1 MPQDVVEHERSI
13 QESIVANDESLA
25 NKPEKVKKGIVEGRV
40 SKSLQEMCLVD
51 QEYFLD
57 TAKKVSAVLKENN
70 AEVVCFVRYAVGEG
84 IEKREE
90 NFAEEVAKQ
99 MNA

>member
-1 MPQDVVEHERSI
+1 M
-13 QESIVANDESLA
+13 
-25 NKPEKVKKGIVEGRV
+25 
-40 SKSLQEMCLVD
+40 
-51 QEYFLD
+51 D

-70 AEVVCFVRYAVGEG
+70 AEVLRFVRYTVGEG